1 MNPRIVVD
9 TNVLLSGIFFEK
21 GNEAQVLKLVLEDRV
36 VLLGSLE
43 TLEEL
48 RETLARP
55 KFHLSPAESLVIFQV
70 ILGKCEVIL
79 NINEAEVKC
88 RDEDDQ
94 KFLDCA
100 HTGRAEYL
108 PTGDPD
114 LLDMRQVGR
123 TVILRAAR
131 LIRELKS
138 SPDAERLKRGYRIK
152 QVGERNVA
160 EAVLLNE
167 RLRRKAPS
175 GWDSA
180 RVIREWRGRRR

>member
-1 MNPRIVVD
+1 MKPRVVVD

-21 GNEAQVLKLVLEDRV
+21 GNEAQVLKLVLEDKA

-55 KFHLSPAESLVIFQV
+55 KFHLSPSESLAVFEL

-79 NINEAEVKC
+79 HINEAEVKC
-88 RDEDDQ
+88 RDKDDQ

-100 HTGRAEYL
+100 HTGRADYL
-108 PTGDPD
+108 VTGDPD

-123 TVILRAAR
+123 TRILRAAG
-131 LIRELKS
+131 LFRELREVIS
-138 SPDAERLKRGYRIK
+138 QRIK
-152 QVGERNVA
+152 HISDVDLEIRRQSVTSAAREFRA
-160 EAVLLNE
+160 
-167 RLRRKAPS
+167 LR
-175 GWDSA
+175 
-180 RVIREWRGRRR
+180 